1 MKAKSKWLAI
11 FLVLGLV
18 LAACGDGGGDATT
31 TTGAEAPDTTEPAT
45 DTTEPITDTTEGGG
59 EMDIATDVGVDL
71 EAGTINVGLLSDL
84 TGQFSSLVQV
94 IVTGHEVYWEN
105 VNANGGIGGLQVELV
120 TVDTA
125 YDVPTHVQRYE
136 ELKDEVVAF
145 GHSTGSPHTVAINDQ
160 LQADGILAIPLTWY
174 SGWSAPPFDS
184 NLLHHGVN
192 YCLEAM
198 NLMGYL
204 TDQMGDSLSTV
215 AIASQPGDYGLDGVE
230 GARLAAEALG
240 LEVVYDGSGAINPLP
255 EGEATLTE
263 VANAIVASDADLVY
277 VVTGP
282 TAYSSIFGQALAQG
296 YQAVWSGGGPS
307 YNPAFI
313 APDSPIKDAIA
324 ASTYWSSYYSLWG
337 MDTPGVQEA
346 TQLLVDSGRVE
357 QPISAYFE
365 GFVEAQMMH
374 AALEAA
380 HAAGDM
386 TQAGVLAAG
395 KSLENVSFNGLA
407 PDETF
412 VGEPNAQV
420 QRLSATIWQPDPDA
434 LASGESAGESVLETD
449 YVHPITEAYEFNE
462 ACYAFEG

>member
-11 FLVLGLV
+11 FLVLGLI
-18 LAACGDGGGDATT
+18 LAACGGDGGAEETT
-31 TTGAEAPDTTEPAT
+31 TTAGEAPATTGPVT
-45 DTTEPITDTTEGGG
+45 DTTGPMTDTTSG
-59 EMDIATDVGVDL
+59 EPMDIATDVGVDL
-71 EAGTINVGLLSDL
+71 EAGTINVGMLSDL
-84 TGQFSSLVQV
+84 TGQFSSLVQI
-94 IVTGHEVYWEN
+94 IVTGHEVYWDN
-105 VNANGGIGGLQVELV
+105 VNANDGISGLQVELE
-120 TVDTA
+120 TVDTG

-136 ELKDEVVAF
+136 ELKDQVVAF
-145 GHSTGSPHTVAINDQ
+145 GHSTGSPHTVAIAEQ
-160 LQADGILAIPLTWY
+160 LQTDGILAIPLTWY
-174 SGWSAPPFDS
+174 SGWSAPPFNS
-184 NLLHHGVN
+184 NLLHHGVP

-204 TDQMGDSLSTV
+204 TDEMGDSISTV

-240 LEVVYDGSGAINPLP
+240 LEVVYDGAGAINPLP

-296 YQAVWSGGGPS
+296 FEAVWSGGGPS

-324 ASTYWSSYYSLWG
+324 AQTYWSGYYGMWG
-337 MDTPGVQEA
+337 MEETAEV
-346 TQLLVDSGRVE
+346 TQLLVDSGRVDR
-357 QPISAYFE
+357 PISAYIE

-374 AALEAA
+374 AALQAA
-380 HAAGDM
+380 YDAGDM

-395 KSLENVSFNGLA
+395 KSLENLSFDGIA
-407 PDETF
+407 PDETY
-412 VGEPNAQV
+412 VGEPNDQV
-420 QRLSATIWQPDPDA
+420 QRLSATIWQPDPEA
-434 LASGESAGESVLETD
+434 LASGESAGEAILETN
-449 YVHPITEAYEFNE
+449 YVHPITEAFEFNE
-462 ACYAFEG
+462 ACFALEG

>member
-1 MKAKSKWLAI
+1 MKANSKWLAI
-11 FLVLGLV
+11 LLVLGLI
-18 LAACGDGGGDATT
+18 LAACGGDGGSDETT
-31 TTGAEAPDTTEPAT
+31 TTEGSPGTTEDMT
-45 DTTEPITDTTEGGG
+45 TTTEGDVTSTTGGG

-71 EAGTINVGLLSDL
+71 EGGTISVGLLSDL
-84 TGQFSSLVQV
+84 TGQFSSLVQI

-105 VNANGGIGGLQVELV
+105 VNASGGINGLQVELEI
-120 TVDTA
+120 VDTG

-145 GHSTGSPHTVAINDQ
+145 GHSTGSPHTVAIAEQ
-160 LQADGILAIPLTWY
+160 LQADGLLAIPLTWY
-174 SGWSAPPFDS
+174 SGWSAPPFNS
-184 NLLHHGVN
+184 NLLHHGVP

-198 NLMGYL
+198 NIMGYL
-204 TDQMGDSLSTV
+204 TDQMGDSISTV

-240 LEVVYDGSGAINPLP
+240 LEVVYDGAGAINPLP

-277 VVTGP
+277 AVTGP

-296 YQAVWSGGGPS
+296 YEAVWSGGGPS

-324 ASTYWSSYYSLWG
+324 AQTYWSSYYGLWG
-337 MDTPGVQEA
+337 MEETAEV
-346 TQLLVDSGRVE
+346 TQLLVDSGRVDR
-357 QPISAYFE
+357 PISAYIE

-374 AALEAA
+374 ATLQAA
-380 HAAGDM
+380 YDAGDL

-395 KSLENVSFNGLA
+395 KSLENLSFDGIA
-407 PDETF
+407 PDETY
-412 VGEPNAQV
+412 VGEPNDQV
-420 QRLSATIWQPDPDA
+420 QRLSATIWQPDPEA
-434 LASGESAGESVLETD
+434 MASGESAGEAVLETD

>member
-11 FLVLGLV
+11 FLVLGLI
-18 LAACGDGGGDATT
+18 LAACGGDGGDD
-31 TTGAEAPDTTEPAT
+31 ET
-45 DTTEPITDTTEGGG
+45 DTTESETTDTTEAETTDTTEGGDMA
-59 EMDIATDVGVDL
+59 EIATDVGVDL
-71 EAGTINVGLLSDL
+71 EAGTINVGMLSDL

-105 VNANGGIGGLQVELV
+105 VNANGGINGLQVELA
-120 TVDTA
+120 TVDTG

-145 GHSTGSPHTVAINDQ
+145 GHSTGSPHTVAIAEQ
-160 LQADGILAIPLTWY
+160 LQTDGILAIPLTWY

-198 NLMGYL
+198 NIMGYL
-204 TDQMGDSLSTV
+204 SDQMGDSISTV

-240 LEVVYDGSGAINPLP
+240 LEVVYDGAGAINPLP

-263 VANAIVASDADLVY
+263 VANGIVASGADLVY

-296 YQAVWSGGGPS
+296 FEAVWSGGGPS

-346 TQLLVDSGRVE
+346 TQLLMDSGRVD

-380 HAAGDM
+380 YAAGDM
-386 TQAGVLAAG
+386 TQGGVLAAA

-412 VGEPNAQV
+412 VGEPSDQV
-420 QRLSATIWQPDPDA
+420 QRLSATIWQPDPEA
-434 LASGESAGESVLETD
+434 LASGASAGESVLETD
-449 YVHPITEAYEFNE
+449 YVHPITEAYEFTE